1 MDNDLPIVAIKKLYD
16 NLPEDEKF
24 VMNNEKAKICEVIGR
39 ALQKLPAREQFI
51 IRHRYLEGAKQTFAS
66 IGKELGLSKD
76 RVRQLEFRAL
86 KTLRK
91 LTETSLI
98 DAQIIIK

>member
-1 MDNDLPIVAIKKLYD
+1 MDN
-16 NLPEDEKF
+16 ET
-24 VMNNEKAKICEVIGR
+24 AKICEVIGR
-39 ALQKLPAREQFI
+39 ALKKLPAREEFI
-51 IRHRYLEGAKQTFAS
+51 IRHRYLEGAKQTFAA

>member
-1 MDNDLPIVAIKKLYD
+1 MD
-16 NLPEDEKF
+16 
-24 VMNNEKAKICEVIGR
+24 NEKAKICEVMGR
-39 ALQKLPAREQFI
+39 ALKKLPAREQFI

-91 LTETSLI
+91 LTETTLI
-98 DAQIIIK
+98 DAHIIIK